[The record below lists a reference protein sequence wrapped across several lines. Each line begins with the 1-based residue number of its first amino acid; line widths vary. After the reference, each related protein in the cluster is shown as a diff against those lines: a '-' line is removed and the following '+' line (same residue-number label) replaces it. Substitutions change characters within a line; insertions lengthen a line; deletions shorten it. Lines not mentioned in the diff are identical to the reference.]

1 MESRGG
7 CPYIKFKVGCFTH
20 QFWRVRRALQV
31 AGGDARATNFYI
43 MQAAILAAGLGTRLR
58 PLTYTTPKA
67 LVPVLNR
74 PLLGVLLAQLK
85 AAGALEVAVNTHH
98 LAAQVENFLAAHPS
112 PGQKVVVRSE
122 PEILG
127 TGGGLRNLAEALAE
141 APFLA
146 VNADILTDLDLAA
159 VFGGHHQDALATL
172 VLHDCPPY
180 NNVWLNHEGR
190 VAGVGTPPPDP
201 SGPPLAYTG
210 IQVVSPR
217 LLNWLPEQGPADLVA
232 AWREA
237 LAQGER
243 LAALVVTGHFWQDL
257 GTPEAYLA
265 AHQRLLSG
273 GAPGLQRFFAPL
285 SNPLLGN
292 GTVLAAGVAC
302 AGGVC
307 LGRDVRVGPGV
318 RLKNTVIWDEAEIAP
333 GVALEDCV
341 VGRGARVR
349 ASARQT
355 IVV

>member
-1 MESRGG
+1 
-7 CPYIKFKVGCFTH
+7 
-20 QFWRVRRALQV
+20 
-31 AGGDARATNFYI
+31 

-85 AAGALEVAVNTHH
+85 TAGALKVAVNTHH
-98 LAAQVENFLAAHPS
+98 LADQVETLLAVHS
-112 PGQKVVVRSE
+112 PPGLKVVVRPE

-127 TGGGLRNLAEALAE
+127 TGGGLRNLAEALEE

-159 VFGGHHQDALATL
+159 VFRGHRQDALVTL

-180 NNVWLNHEGR
+180 NNVWLDQEGR
-190 VAGVGTPPPDP
+190 VAGVGTPPGKPA
-201 SGPPLAYTG
+201 GPPLAYTG
-210 IQVVSPR
+210 IQVVTPR
-217 LLNWLPEQGPADLVA
+217 MLSWLPDKGPADLVA

-237 LAQGER
+237 MAQGEH
-243 LAALVVTGHFWQDL
+243 LAALVVKGHFWQDL

-265 AHQRLLSG
+265 AHQRLLLG
-273 GAPGLQRFFAPL
+273 GSPGLQRFFPPL
-285 SNPLLGN
+285 SDPLLGE
-292 GTVLAAGVAC
+292 GAVLGERVTC

-307 LGRDVRVGPGV
+307 LGRNVRVGPDV
-318 RLKNTVIWDEAEIAP
+318 RLKNTVVWDEAEIAP
-333 GVALEDCV
+333 GVTLENCV